1 MTKLTSWIL
10 YCGLMIKLIL
20 IATVFVVTSIA
31 STQAHCGSCE
41 HKKDDKCEK
50 KDDKKSDSEDKDA
63 KKSEEKK

>member
-1 MTKLTSWIL
+1 
-10 YCGLMIKLIL
+10 MIKLIL